1 MTWRAGFLASVSV
14 AVACSDYSGVDTSA
28 ADAGP
33 TLLANSDFA
42 QGCAGWTV
50 FGTNGM
56 TTSNVTIEQDPA
68 GHTAS
73 PSCRV
78 CRTTSYEGDLGIV
91 QAIARPVKGGDKF
104 YGEAWLRKVVGKPA
118 PTEISMLLAVRATPD
133 DFATEATSPES
144 KPALADDWKQANVL
158 FTAPDG
164 GGAVALVITAH
175 ATKDQTCF
183 SIDDALLRVEP

>member
-1 MTWRAGFLASVSV
+1 VTRRGRRVGAALFLA
-14 AVACSDYSGVDTSA
+14 ACSDYSGVDSS

-56 TTSNVTIEQDPA
+56 TTSNVTIEQDPT

-78 CRTTSYEGDLGIV
+78 CRTTPFEGDLGIV
-91 QAIARPVKGGDKF
+91 QSIARPVKAGDKF
-104 YGEAWLRKVVGKPA
+104 YGEAWLRTAPGKATPSQ
-118 PTEISMLLAVRATPD
+118 ISMLLAVRATPD
-133 DFATEATSPES
+133 DFATQATSAES
-144 KPALADDWKQANVL
+144 KPTLADDWKQANVL

-164 GGAVALVITAH
+164 GGAVALVVTAH
-175 ATKDQTCF
+175 TAKDQTCF
-183 SIDDALLRVEP
+183 LIDDALLRVEP